1 MCGSQRRKK
10 KKTWQ
15 RHIVHGKKKKKGIK
29 RKKKKK
35 ETSRLRGPRFGGVVG
50 AYALD
55 SFSGHEY
62 LKLNPLTLFFSFL
75 LIHLNTNKL
84 NKPYIMTIQMWND
97 ITIRRKSTTSS
108 ILQSRKKNWILFCHK
123 NITLLNYRR
132 TTGPILKFLS
142 PSCDGTLLASKYDG
156 EISLFYFFLRSVSRI
171 NNNNVALGH
180 TSQPSSIQT
189 W

>member
-1 MCGSQRRKK
+1 MGKKRKK
-10 KKTWQ
+10 GIKK
-15 RHIVHGKKKKKGIK
+15 RHNANKIK

-84 NKPYIMTIQMWND
+84 NKPYIMTIQM
-97 ITIRRKSTTSS
+97 
-108 ILQSRKKNWILFCHK
+108 
-123 NITLLNYRR
+123 
-132 TTGPILKFLS
+132 
-142 PSCDGTLLASKYDG
+142 
-156 EISLFYFFLRSVSRI
+156 
-171 NNNNVALGH
+171 
-180 TSQPSSIQT
+180 
-189 W
+189 